1 MPEKSEHEPQV
12 FNSHSPHLRAHFETY
27 KEEPTFENGEPELDE
42 IRQKI
47 ANYYSVP
54 FSTEEDEEKGVAEKK
69 ENHLFFVD
77 NKMVNPQRNKRA
89 FCVIRRTDGDKTDAW
104 YIDGRLPHVTLLQRL
119 YNYYKV
125 PDDDKNEKS
134 LGFLDDEGFKDIE
147 AIQKRSKE
155 IGKPITWFLRDTTSP
170 VKGREHIIELGSK

>member
-12 FNSHSPHLRAHFETY
+12 FNSHSPHLRAHFEGY

-42 IRQKI
+42 IRQEI
-47 ANYYSVP
+47 ANYYGVP
-54 FSTEEDEEKGVAEKK
+54 FTTEEDEGKDVAEKK

-89 FCVIRRTDGDKTDAW
+89 FCVIRRKDGDKTDAW
-104 YIDGRLPHVTLLQRL
+104 YIDGRLPHVTLLKRL

-134 LGFLDDEGFKDIE
+134 LGFLDYDGFNDIE
-147 AIQKRSKE
+147 AIQKKSKE
-155 IGKPITWFLRDTTSP
+155 ISKPITWFLRDTTSP
-170 VKGREHIIELGSK
+170 VKGREHIIELDSK